1 MRVNIE
7 FIIGTIIGVIGI
19 IPVLISIAHGM
30 QKTNLSQLM
39 DKLVC
44 KELSQK
50 ERLQVLRSM
59 NRKLLFSGH
68 RLKDE
73 YINNFSLGKKGKEAK
88 EKNVLHFF
96 QKTLK
101 QSVSE
106 E

>member
-1 MRVNIE
+1 MIKVNAMRVNIE

-59 NRKLLFSGH
+59 NRKLLFSGPAPQGGPGGW
-68 RLKDE
+68 L
-73 YINNFSLGKKGKEAK
+73 LVKKSSSRFA
-88 EKNVLHFF
+88 
-96 QKTLK
+96 
-101 QSVSE
+101 
-106 E
+106 

>member
-73 YINNFSLGKKGKEAK
+73 YINNFSLGKKGKEA
-88 EKNVLHFF
+88 VF
-96 QKTLK
+96 
-101 QSVSE
+101 E
-106 E
+106 ELCLQNHIEPTR

>member
-1 MRVNIE
+1 MIKVNAMRVNIE

-50 ERLQVLRSM
+50 VNETKILR
-59 NRKLLFSGH
+59 F
-68 RLKDE
+68 LK
-73 YINNFSLGKKGKEAK
+73 
-88 EKNVLHFF
+88 
-96 QKTLK
+96 
-101 QSVSE
+101 
-106 E
+106 